1 MFISVVKGHHK
12 QSSTALKLTSFMSHT
27 LHEKFITDWCYPLE
41 YTNIAMDGI
50 SCCCASSRRTAVT
63 FRSKS
68 KQSKTSEVSGGHT
81 KTNILQQGRAK
92 FKSIINCS

>member
-63 FRSKS
+63 FRSTS

-81 KTNILQQGRAK
+81 KANILQQGKAK